1 MEGLKMK
8 LITRKQYKAVKKMDR
23 QEMENFLAKVYV
35 QGYEDGKEA
44 AEMADFKIK
53 LVQLLKKTK
62 GVGPKTTEKILQ
74 TLREEGNTMG

>member
-1 MEGLKMK
+1 MK